1 MNDRKWLYQ
10 HSPRCSVALQLFLD
24 YNPEYWC
31 LVPMKTMEVNMV
43 NTNRIPPSVS
53 SSVIETS
60 WAHTDE
66 DVRLIIERL
75 PEPPLGF
82 DFSISQRQEQQHFFK
97 LLHDCVVPRDNVDLY
112 NADIVAIYKSIPMKY
127 VI

>member
-1 MNDRKWLYQ
+1 MITNGCIK
-10 HSPRCSVALQLFLD
+10 HSPRCSAALQLFLD

-60 WAHTDE
+60 WARTDE
-66 DVRLIIERL
+66 DIRLIIERL
-75 PEPPLGF
+75 PEPPSGY
-82 DFSISQRQEQQHFFK
+82 DFSINQRQQQHHFFK
-97 LLHDCVVPRDNVDLY
+97 LRHDVIVPRDNVDLY
-112 NADIVAIYKSIPMKY
+112 NADIVTICKSIPMKH
-127 VI
+127 VF